1 MVDREPPKGRIGL
14 GLGEDVDLLRFQE
27 EAQAVEGPPLAEA
40 RSPGEWIKA
49 NLFSSPLNSA
59 LTVVAGIFV
68 VFVIFQ
74 VLNFVFVDAQWRV
87 VQASMKGYMVGGFPI
102 EEVWRIWVSTYL
114 VAALAGLSAGMANVR
129 FRVTTGRLIGGVIAG
144 VVAVVIVVYTAQTW
158 LPRLLAAGA
167 VATVLAGIAAGR
179 QAGDRLRRPLIT
191 AWILVFPA
199 IIFIVREFDGVDPSK
214 WEGFFFNIIAAT
226 VGIAASFPIGILL
239 ALGRRSDL
247 PAVRTVC
254 VIFIEIFR
262 GVPLVAWL
270 IFSKFVVDL
279 LLPPQVNVPDIIKA
293 FIAMTLFSA
302 AYVGEIVRGGLQGV
316 QHGQYEAARALGLP
330 TTRMMVLVVL
340 PQALRSTIPAMIS
353 HFISLFKDTS
363 LFVAIEVTDLLAATR
378 RSANSLE
385 FLGQDRETL
394 LFAALLFWAV
404 AFSMSRWSQRLEL
417 RLGVGER

>member
-1 MVDREPPKGRIGL
+1 MAEREAPAGKFGL

-27 EAQAVEGPPLAEA
+27 ETGVVGGPPVAAPTSPAE
-40 RSPGEWIKA
+40 WMKV
-49 NLFSSPLNSA
+49 NLFSSPFN
-59 LTVVAGIFV
+59 TVTTIVAGALV
-68 VFVIFQ
+68 VFILFRA
-74 VLNFVFVDAQWRV
+74 LAFVFVDTQWRV
-87 VQASMKGYMVGGFPI
+87 IQVSMKGYMVGGFPI
-102 EEVWRIWVSTYL
+102 DEVWRIWLSTYL
-114 VAALAGLSAGMANVR
+114 VAALAGLSAGMLRVS
-129 FRVTTGRLIGGVIAG
+129 FRWTPGRLVGAVIA
-144 VVAVVIVVYTAQTW
+144 VAVAVLIITYTTLTW
-158 LPRLLAAGA
+158 TPRLLALGVVAA
-167 VATVLAGIAAGR
+167 VFAALAIGR
-179 QAGDRLRRPLIT
+179 RFGDQLRRPVII
-191 AWILVFPA
+191 AWIALFPA
-199 IIFIVREFDGVDPSK
+199 IIFIVREFDGVPPSE
-214 WEGFFFNIIAAT
+214 WQGFFFNIIAAT
-226 VGIAASFPIGILL
+226 VGIVASFPIGILL
-239 ALGRRSDL
+239 ALGRRSSL
-247 PAVRTVC
+247 PAMRTIC
-254 VIFIEIFR
+254 VIFIEVFR

-279 LLPPQVNVPDIIKA
+279 LLPPQVEVPDIIKA

-330 TTRMMVLVVL
+330 TTRMMALVVL

-363 LFVAIEVTDLLAATR
+363 LFIAIEVTDLLASTR

-385 FLGQDRETL
+385 FLGQDAQTL